1 MFTVASPSATKINV
15 GARLAGD
22 ISNYTIA
29 RKAGSYRG
37 VCQVLGAGLDDAG
50 AGY

>member
-15 GARLAGD
+15 GARLAGGRVIRD
-22 ISNYTIA
+22 IA